1 MKWFVILVLTL
12 FFLFEPFCVKC
23 QTATLTIKIEGVK
36 EKHGSIMIAVFDN
49 EQNYL
54 NLNEMADGA
63 IIAADSAIVS
73 CTFTNLSNGLLA
85 VSVFHDYD
93 DNRELNRNWLGM
105 PQEGYAFSNNYY
117 NALKPASFEDAVFY
131 FTQDTTLYL
140 KLNY

>member
-1 MKWFVILVLTL
+1 MKWFVILLFAL
-12 FFLFEPFCVKC
+12 FFQFEPVFVKC

-63 IIAADSAIVS
+63 IVGADSAIVS
-73 CTFTNLSNGLLA
+73 CSFTNLSTGQLA
-85 VSVFHDYD
+85 ISVFHDYD
-93 DNRELNRNWLGM
+93 DNRELNCNWLGM

-117 NALKPASFEDAVFY
+117 NALKPASFEDAVFN

-140 KLNY
+140 KLHY